1 MTKLRTPEAYDFVT
15 AFDAIHDQ
23 ADPASVLAG
32 IADALKPDGVFL
44 MPDIASS
51 SKLEENLNHPIGT
64 FLYAVSVMHCM
75 TVSLAL
81 DGAGLGTMW
90 GEDVA
95 KEMLGDA
102 GFSRVEVS
110 QLPHDMQNAYYII
123 RK

>member
-1 MTKLRTPEAYDFVT
+1 
-15 AFDAIHDQ
+15 
-23 ADPASVLAG
+23 
-32 IADALKPDGVFL
+32 VFL
-44 MPDIASS
+44 MQDIASS
-51 SKLEENLNHPIGT
+51 LKLQENLDHPIGT
-64 FLYAVSVMHCM
+64 FLYAVSVMHRM

-81 DGAGLGTMW
+81 HGAGLGTMW

-110 QLPHDMQNAYYII
+110 QLAHDMQNAYYII